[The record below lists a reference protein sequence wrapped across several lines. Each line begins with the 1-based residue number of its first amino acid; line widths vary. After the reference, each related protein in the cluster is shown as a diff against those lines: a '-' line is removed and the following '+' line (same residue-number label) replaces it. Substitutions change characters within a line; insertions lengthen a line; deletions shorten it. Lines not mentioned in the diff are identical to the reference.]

1 MTEVPAN
8 VGFLEKRYL
17 YHYCNGYLEKEGID
31 QVIKLLP
38 AEVLNYIAIEIVGFH
53 KVVEAETALWEAHK
67 VDNRIKFKPF
77 KASDFEYTAEEI
89 NEGIAYLKYRPINLA
104 AYIKYN
110 DMVILVQKIKD
121 LGFES
126 ELGSFFLKKM
136 KGLDLKSEIDSL
148 FLKLKKK

>member
-8 VGFLEKRYL
+8 VSFLEKMYL
-17 YHYCNGYLEKEGID
+17 YHYYNDYQRKEGID

-53 KVVEAETALWEAHK
+53 KVVEAETALRAAIM
-67 VDNRIKFKPF
+67 VDSRIKFKPF

-104 AYIKYN
+104 VYIKYN
-110 DMVILVQKIKD
+110 DMVILVQKIKA
-121 LGFES
+121 LGFKS
-126 ELGSFFLKKM
+126 ELGSFFLKKI
-136 KGLDLKSEIDSL
+136 KGLGLKSEIDSL
-148 FLKLKKK
+148 FLKKK

>member
-1 MTEVPAN
+1 MTDVPAT
-8 VGFLEKRYL
+8 VKYEEKMYL
-17 YHYCNGYLEKEGID
+17 YHYCNGYLRQEGID

-53 KVVEAETALWEAHK
+53 KVVAAETALWEAHK

-77 KASDFEYTAEEI
+77 NASDFKYTAEEI
-89 NEGIAYLKYRPINLA
+89 NEGITCLKYLPYKLVQ
-104 AYIKYN
+104 YIKYN

-126 ELGSFFLKKM
+126 ELGSFFLKKI
-136 KGLDLKSEIDSL
+136 KDLDVKSEIDSL

>member
-1 MTEVPAN
+1 MTDVPAT
-8 VGFLEKRYL
+8 VKCEEKMYL
-17 YHYCNGYLEKEGID
+17 YHYYSDYLRQEGLD

-53 KVVEAETALWEAHK
+53 KVVKAETALWEAHR

-89 NEGIAYLKYRPINLA
+89 NEGIACLKDLPYKLA
-104 AYIKYN
+104 MYIKYN
-110 DMVILVQKIKD
+110 DMVILVQKIRD